1 VFQLRCYLGT
11 EAAKIV
17 LPSQAGSML
26 RATKAVAAGRTVG
39 GLDPAQP
46 ADAPPPAAGPCRP
59 IALDP
64 LVGFESWC

>member
-1 VFQLRCYLGT
+1 
-11 EAAKIV
+11 
-17 LPSQAGSML
+17 ML
-26 RATKAVAAGRTVG
+26 RATKAVGAGRMVG
-39 GLDPAQP
+39 GLDPDQP